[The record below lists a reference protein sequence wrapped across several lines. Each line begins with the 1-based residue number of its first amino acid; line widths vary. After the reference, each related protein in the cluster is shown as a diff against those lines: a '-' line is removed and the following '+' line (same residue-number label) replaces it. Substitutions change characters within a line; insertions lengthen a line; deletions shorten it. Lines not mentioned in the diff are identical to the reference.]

1 MRKFTS
7 ASALA
12 AMALS
17 CALAVS
23 PAASAGHAPVL
34 RSLSHLQP
42 GGPIAVA
49 GGGQQLRGS
58 DLYSTQNVVSDNWG
72 GYAALRS
79 GTKFRFIRATFFVPY
94 VNCANTPSSFSG
106 HWVGLDGLG
115 NSTVEQD
122 GLLAACNGGV
132 PEYAVWYEMFPDP
145 RVYQNVAVAPGDST
159 VATVDYSAR
168 SKKFTL
174 SVADTTNG
182 QHFTVTKPCPGG
194 STCPR
199 TSVEAISEAP
209 SNGSSILPLTDF
221 GAESYSSV
229 KVTDRAG
236 EHGGL
241 RSSHWDTLSITTGN
255 SNGDV
260 LDQPTQIF
268 RGVAFEMYWMRMN

>member
-7 ASALA
+7 AGALA
-12 AMALS
+12 AMALC

-34 RSLSHLQP
+34 RSLSHIQP

-49 GGGQQLRGS
+49 GGGPRLRGS
-58 DLYSTQNVVSDNWG
+58 GLFGTQSVVSDNWG

-94 VNCANTPSSFSG
+94 VNCANSPSSFSG

-122 GLLAACNGGV
+122 GLLAACNGAV
-132 PEYAVWYEMFPDP
+132 PEYAVWYEMFPQP
-145 RVYQNVAVAPGDST
+145 PVYQNVAVAPGDSL
-159 VATVDYSAR
+159 VASVFYNAKTNA
-168 SKKFTL
+168 FTL

-182 QHFTVTKPCPGG
+182 QHFSVTKPCPAG
-194 STCPR
+194 STCSR

-221 GAESYSSV
+221 SAESYSSV

-236 EHGGL
+236 QRGGL
-241 RSSHWDTLSITTGN
+241 RSGHWDTLKITTEN
-255 SNGDV
+255 SGGDV

-268 RGVAFEMYWMRMN
+268 RGVAFEMYWMRTN